1 MAEAHRRYVV
11 YADGAC
17 IGNPG
22 PGGWGVVIA
31 EPADAKREFNGGPY
45 PLTTNN
51 RMEIM
56 AAVEGL
62 RALPPG
68 ALVTLRTDSQYVVN
82 TMMKGWKRSANLDLW
97 SDLDREASARRVS
110 FEWVPGHAGNHW
122 NELADSLAR
131 AAAAGK
137 TSPSRPGMP
146 PAPSQP
152 REEDAA
158 RELQPSL
165 RPGESIRS
173 CAQCGRLFVSPSP
186 GETCC
191 SLVTCQLK
199 ARQKS

>member
-1 MAEAHRRYVV
+1 MAEPHRRYVV

-31 EPADAKREFNGGPY
+31 EPADAHREWNGGPY
-45 PLTTNN
+45 PRTTNN

-62 RALPPG
+62 KALPPG

-122 NELADSLAR
+122 NERADRLAR
-131 AAAAGK
+131 AAAEGK
-137 TSPSRPGMP
+137 TPASQSGTAPTPSKPC
-146 PAPSQP
+146 
-152 REEDAA
+152 EDDAA
-158 RELQPSL
+158 RELEPSL
-165 RPGESIRS
+165 RPGESIRP
-173 CAQCGRLFVSPSP
+173 CAQCGHLFVSSSA

-191 SLVTCQLK
+191 SLVTCQLR
-199 ARQKS
+199 ARPKS